1 MMQLWHWTWATVAF
15 ASELAALAAL
25 AVGGWALPG
34 PTALRL
40 TAAIGLPLAAA
51 GLWGLFA
58 APHAVVQIA
67 ALAAVV
73 KLVVLG
79 GAVLALVLTGSP
91 LLAGT
96 LAVAAVLGAVL
107 SPGPDALLSAAG

>member
-79 GAVLALVLTGSP
+79 GAVL
-91 LLAGT
+91 LAGT